1 MKAKLKGNLKELFE
15 QKAIH
20 VRSNMIEYITYYK
33 HNDSY
38 HIACVGINSSGV
50 YFKGTIHEELD
61 NQFYFQYD
69 LNDTYPKIKENP
81 ISIYDI

>member
-1 MKAKLKGNLKELFE
+1 MKAKLKGDLKELFS

-20 VRSNMIEYITYYK
+20 VRSNMIEYVK
-33 HNDSY
+33 HFERDDSY
-38 HIACVGINSSGV
+38 HVACLGQNSYNV
-50 YFKGTIHEELD
+50 CFKGMIHEELD